1 MSPRVSQLGYLV
13 FEVAD
18 VARFEHF
25 ATEVLGLAVGE
36 RTADGGF
43 TLRMD
48 GHRQRFF
55 VRPGPLDDVAAVGW
69 EVDAQETLDALE
81 AGLTQAGVPTTR
93 ASEQACAERGVR
105 RMLCLNDPHGL
116 PLELYADPR
125 PADAPFVSSVVP
137 AGFCADALGLGHVV
151 VAAADRVA
159 SMAFYRDLL
168 GFVHSDDVVTETYGF
183 KVHISFMHCNPRHH
197 SLAVGP
203 ALGKRIHHFMVEAR
217 DLDAVGL
224 AYDRALKNGIRITQM
239 LGRHPNDRMLSF
251 YALTPAGFSFEF
263 GWGGLQIADE
273 AHWQPVVYD
282 RISDWGHH
290 PPRPPK

>member
-1 MSPRVSQLGYLV
+1 LSPRVSQLGYLV
-13 FEVAD
+13 FEVSD
-18 VARFEHF
+18 PARFEHF
-25 ATEVLGLAVGE
+25 ATEVLGLTVGE

-48 GHRQRFF
+48 NHRQRFF

-69 EVDAQETLDALE
+69 QVDDATTLDRLVD
-81 AGLTQAGVPTTR
+81 GLSRAGVSTTA
-93 ASEQACAERGVR
+93 ASEDTCAARGVR
-105 RMLCLNDPHGL
+105 RLVQLQDPHGL
-116 PLELYADPR
+116 PLELCVDPR
-125 PADAPFVSSVVP
+125 PADGPFVSSVVP
-137 AGFCADALGLGHVV
+137 DGFCADTLGLGHVV

-168 GFVHSDDVVTETYGF
+168 GFTHSDDVVTETYGF
-183 KVHISFMHCNPRHH
+183 KVHISFMRCNPRHH

-203 ALGKRIHHFMVEAR
+203 ALGKRIHHFMIEAR

-224 AYDRALKNGIRITQM
+224 ACDRALKNGIRITQM

-273 AHWQPVVYD
+273 AHWQPAVYD

-290 PPRPPK
+290 PPRAPK